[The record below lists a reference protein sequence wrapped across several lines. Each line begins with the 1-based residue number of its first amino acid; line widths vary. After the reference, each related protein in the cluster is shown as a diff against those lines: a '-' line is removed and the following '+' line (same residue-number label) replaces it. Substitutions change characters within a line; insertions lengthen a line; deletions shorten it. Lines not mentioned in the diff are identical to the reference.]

1 MYFYLMNVIYIS
13 RSDIKEDNM
22 QIDDNSDTKDNKIED
37 KVDIENNS
45 YKEDSILSLDT
56 SDVDL
61 DELV

>member
-1 MYFYLMNVIYIS
+1 
-13 RSDIKEDNM
+13 M
-22 QIDDNSDTKDNKIED
+22 QIDDNSDTKDCNKIED

>member
-1 MYFYLMNVIYIS
+1 
-13 RSDIKEDNM
+13 M
-22 QIDDNSDTKDNKIED
+22 QIDNSDSTKDCNKIED
-37 KVDIENNS
+37 KTDIENNS

>member
-13 RSDIKEDNM
+13 RNDIKEDNM

>member
-1 MYFYLMNVIYIS
+1 MNVIYIS

>member
-1 MYFYLMNVIYIS
+1 
-13 RSDIKEDNM
+13 M
-22 QIDDNSDTKDNKIED
+22 QIDDNSDTKDNTIEN

>member
-1 MYFYLMNVIYIS
+1 
-13 RSDIKEDNM
+13 M

>member
-1 MYFYLMNVIYIS
+1 
-13 RSDIKEDNM
+13 M
-22 QIDDNSDTKDNKIED
+22 QIDDNSDTKDNTIED

>member
-1 MYFYLMNVIYIS
+1 
-13 RSDIKEDNM
+13 M
-22 QIDDNSDTKDNKIED
+22 QIDNSDFTKDCNKIED
-37 KVDIENNS
+37 KTDIENNS